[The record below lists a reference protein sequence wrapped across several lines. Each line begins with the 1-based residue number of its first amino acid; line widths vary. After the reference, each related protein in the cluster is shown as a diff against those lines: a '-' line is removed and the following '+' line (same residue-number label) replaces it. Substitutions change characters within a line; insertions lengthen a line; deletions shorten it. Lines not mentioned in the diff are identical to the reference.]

1 MHQRPIP
8 TNQNKPQISLIPRL
22 KLHLADLLRPKRLL
36 NLLNQIPA
44 PLRRRVELDDVV
56 GVFLARVVEEAEEQ
70 GSGQDHGED
79 SRADFGPG
87 TCYYID

>member
-8 TNQNKPQISLIPRL
+8 TNQNKPQISLIPTL

-70 GSGQDHGED
+70 GSG
-79 SRADFGPG
+79 
-87 TCYYID
+87 